1 MAPPSD
7 LQGLF
12 EGHANKQDFLTAGK
26 VDDVIGLCLSGG
38 GFRAMI
44 YHVGVL
50 VRLNEL
56 GLLRQI
62 QEIASVSGGSITAGK
77 LAQAW
82 NALQFDDRSFATNL
96 VELVANPLLEFA
108 TKSVDVRAIVLGFL
122 PGRTA
127 ADGIANAYDRHLFH
141 GASLQDV
148 PDRPRFTFMATNLQT
163 GSGWRFA
170 KDYAADHRVGRIDR
184 PDLLLSCVVAAS
196 SAFPPFLSP
205 VRLAFPP
212 DSVKP
217 MTGADLHKSPFKDA
231 AMLTDGG
238 VYDNLGLERVWRRC
252 RTVLV
257 SNAGK
262 NTPELG
268 SPTGQWGGQLFRT
281 LALVQQQAENSR
293 KRILFGMHN
302 AGQRR
307 VAYWGI
313 DTPIEDYGV
322 ADSLP
327 FTREDTVT
335 AATMRTRL
343 NTFSSAEINLLLK
356 AGYAACD
363 ASLRARGFAI
373 AGPTASFDCLPL
385 RVPRGGQPTS

>member
-1 MAPPSD
+1 MPGKD

-12 EGHANKQDFLTAGK
+12 EGHMNKGDFLTAGK
-26 VDDVIGLCLSGG
+26 IEEVIGLCLSGG

-56 GLLRQI
+56 GLLGQI

-77 LAQAW
+77 LAHAW
-82 NALQFDDRSFATNL
+82 KKLTFDDTDVATNF
-96 VELVANPLLEFA
+96 VDEVAEPLLQFA
-108 TKSVDVRAIVLGFL
+108 TKAIDVKSILLGFL
-122 PGRTA
+122 PGITA
-127 ADGIANAYDRHLFH
+127 ADGIADAYDRYLFD

-148 PDRPRFTFMATNLQT
+148 ADRPRFTFMATNLQT

-170 KDYAADHRVGRIDR
+170 KDYAADYRVGRIDR
-184 PDLLLSCVVAAS
+184 PDFSLSRVVVAS

-205 VRLAFPP
+205 VRFPFAL
-212 DSVKP
+212 DAVKP
-217 MTGADLHKSPFKDA
+217 MDGADLHQSPFKDV

-238 VYDNLGLERVWRRC
+238 VYDNLGLERIWRRC

-262 NTPELG
+262 NTPEIG
-268 SPTGQWGGQLFRT
+268 SPTGRWGGQVFRT

-293 KRILFGMHN
+293 KRILFGLHN

-313 DTPIEDYGV
+313 DTPIADYGID
-322 ADSLP
+322 DSLLLSK
-327 FTREDTVT
+327 EDTIR

-343 NTFSSAEINLLLK
+343 NAFSANENRPPVEGRIC
-356 AGYAACD
+356 GVRRVAA
-363 ASLRARGFAI
+363 
-373 AGPTASFDCLPL
+373 LPEDYH
-385 RVPRGGQPTS
+385 Q

>member
-1 MAPPSD
+1 MAQPSD

-56 GLLRQI
+56 GLLSQI

-82 NALQFDDRSFATNL
+82 NALRFDDRGVATNL
-96 VELVANPLLEFA
+96 IELVADPLLDFA
-108 TKSVDVRAIVLGFL
+108 TRSIDVKAIVLGFL

-127 ADGIANAYDRHLFH
+127 ADGIANAYDHHLFH
-141 GASLQDV
+141 GASLQDA
-148 PDRPRFTFMATNLQT
+148 PDKPRFTFMATNLQT

-184 PDLLLSCVVAAS
+184 PHLLLSCIVAAS

-212 DSVKP
+212 DAVKP
-217 MTGADLHKSPFKDA
+217 MTGADLHKAPFKDA

-238 VYDNLGLERVWRRC
+238 VYDNLGLERIWRRC

-262 NTPELG
+262 NTPEVG
-268 SPTGQWGGQLFRT
+268 SPTGRWGGQLFRT

-293 KRILFGMHN
+293 KRI
-302 AGQRR
+302 
-307 VAYWGI
+307 
-313 DTPIEDYGV
+313 
-322 ADSLP
+322 
-327 FTREDTVT
+327 
-335 AATMRTRL
+335 
-343 NTFSSAEINLLLK
+343 SSACTTRGSAVLHT
-356 AGYAACD
+356 G
-363 ASLRARGFAI
+363 ASI
-373 AGPTASFDCLPL
+373 H
-385 RVPRGGQPTS
+385 Q